1 MISGF
6 RSRNFAT
13 LALLSFMA
21 VAMFCLWTTT
31 AMAADN
37 EMSSMGSC
45 MPYGTEAV
53 LCSTNAENHIS
64 TWQNFLNVIPQKTF
78 DLLLLALLL
87 IFVSATYKNIWPR
100 APEIMKS
107 LVARSYATL
116 DIVDP
121 IKRALARGIIQ
132 PKIYPSYIG

>member
-1 MISGF
+1 MSVSH
-6 RSRNFAT
+6 SRNFAT

-78 DLLLLALLL
+78 YNKVQDSVTAFSFSASFLCGALSCFFQ
-87 IFVSATYKNIWPR
+87 I
-100 APEIMKS
+100 
-107 LVARSYATL
+107 
-116 DIVDP
+116 
-121 IKRALARGIIQ
+121 
-132 PKIYPSYIG
+132 